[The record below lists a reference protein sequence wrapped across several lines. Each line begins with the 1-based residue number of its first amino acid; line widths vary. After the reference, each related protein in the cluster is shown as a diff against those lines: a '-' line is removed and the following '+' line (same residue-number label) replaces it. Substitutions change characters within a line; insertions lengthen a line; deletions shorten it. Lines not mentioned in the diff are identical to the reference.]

1 MSLELSGITVRYGAV
16 EAVAGVDLSV
26 GDGEVVAL
34 LGPSGCGKSTLLR
47 AVAGLEAPSVGTVA
61 WDGVD
66 LAGTPVHRRGFGL
79 VFQDGQLFPHR
90 DVAGNVAFG
99 LRMRGVEREAR
110 RKRVDELLELVGLA
124 GYRGRRVTELSGG
137 EQQRV
142 ALARALAPRPRL
154 LLLDEP
160 LSALDRAL
168 RESLAV
174 DLARLL
180 REAGATALV
189 VTHDHDEAFTLAD
202 RVAVM
207 RAGRIRQVGP
217 PAQVWRS
224 PVDVAVARFL
234 GCGKVLPAGVAE
246 RLVGVPARVGL
257 RSTALRVTPDGPL
270 EAEVLERVHRRDHVR
285 LLVRLVDAGGVLSGG
300 AAVDGGTGGPGS
312 GGAGSNGAGSS
323 DAGSGGA
330 EPDHAAPGRTG
341 PGRTGPGRVEPG
353 RVEPGAGTAGSG
365 GAASGGAA
373 VDGGSGGAAAGGPA
387 AGGGGSGAGG
397 EADEFEA
404 VAPIADPPAPGDRVR
419 LAVDPDGV
427 AVIG

>member
-1 MSLELSGITVRYGAV
+1 MLGLRGVTVSYGSLVAV
-16 EAVAGVDLSV
+16 SDVDLAV

-47 AVAGLEAPSVGTVA
+47 AVAGLVPASGSVT
-61 WDGVD
+61 WDGAD
-66 LAGTPVHRRGFGL
+66 LAGVPVHRRGFGL

-99 LRMRGVEREAR
+99 LRMHGVDREAR

-124 GYRGRRVTELSGG
+124 GYQRRRVTELSGG

-154 LLLDEP
+154 VLLDEP

-168 RESLAV
+168 REQLAV

-207 RAGRIRQVGP
+207 RAGRIVQVGP
-217 PAQVWRS
+217 PGEVWRS
-224 PVDVAVARFL
+224 PVDVETARFL
-234 GCGKVLPAGVAE
+234 GCGKVLGAE
-246 RLVGVPARVGL
+246 RALSVFGGSSVFEVGARAGARVGL
-257 RSTALRVTPDGPL
+257 RASALRVDPGGAVV
-270 EAEVLERVHRRDHVR
+270 AEVLERVHRRDHVR
-285 LLVRLVDAGGVLSGG
+285 LLVV
-300 AAVDGGTGGPGS
+300 
-312 GGAGSNGAGSS
+312 
-323 DAGSGGA
+323 
-330 EPDHAAPGRTG
+330 
-341 PGRTGPGRVEPG
+341 VEG
-353 RVEPGAGTAGSG
+353 
-365 GAASGGAA
+365 
-373 VDGGSGGAAAGGPA
+373 
-387 AGGGGSGAGG
+387 
-397 EADEFEA
+397 DEFEA
-404 VAPIADPPAPGDRVR
+404 VAPVASAPEVGDRVR

>member
-1 MSLELSGITVRYGAV
+1 MSLRVDGVSVAYGPVTAV
-16 EAVAGVDLSV
+16 SEVDLAI

-47 AVAGLEAPSVGTVA
+47 AVAGLEPPAAGTVS

-99 LRMRGVEREAR
+99 LRMRRVEREAR
-110 RKRVDELLELVGLA
+110 EKRVAALLDLVGLS
-124 GYRGRRVTELSGG
+124 GYADRRVTELSGG

-142 ALARALAPRPRL
+142 ALARALAPRPKL

-168 RESLAV
+168 REQLAV

-180 REAGATALV
+180 RETGATALV

-207 RAGRIRQVGP
+207 RAGRIVQVGEP
-217 PAQVWRS
+217 SSVWRR
-224 PVDVAVARFL
+224 PADVETARFL
-234 GCGKVLPAGVAE
+234 GCGKVLPPEDAE
-246 RLVGVPARVGL
+246 RLVGVAARVGL
-257 RSTALRVTPDGPL
+257 RATALRVDPAGPIG
-270 EAEVLERVHRRDHVR
+270 AEVLERVHRRDHVR
-285 LLVRLVDAGGVLSGG
+285 LLVRL
-300 AAVDGGTGGPGS
+300 
-312 GGAGSNGAGSS
+312 
-323 DAGSGGA
+323 
-330 EPDHAAPGRTG
+330 E
-341 PGRTGPGRVEPG
+341 
-353 RVEPGAGTAGSG
+353 
-365 GAASGGAA
+365 
-373 VDGGSGGAAAGGPA
+373 
-387 AGGGGSGAGG
+387 G
-397 EADEFEA
+397 EDFEA
-404 VAPIADPPAPGDRVR
+404 VAPVAAPPSPGDRVT
-419 LAVDPDGV
+419 LSVDLDGV

>member
-1 MSLELSGITVRYGAV
+1 MSLGLNGISVRYGDVAAV
-16 EAVAGVDLSV
+16 SEVDLAV

-47 AVAGLEAPSVGTVA
+47 AVAGLEVPSAGTVT
-61 WDGVD
+61 WDGAD

-99 LRMRGVEREAR
+99 LRMRRVEREAR
-110 RKRVDELLELVGLA
+110 RKRVAELLELVGLG
-124 GYRGRRVTELSGG
+124 GYQRRKVTELSGG

-174 DLARLL
+174 DLARVL

-224 PVDVAVARFL
+224 PADVEVARFL
-234 GCGKVLPAGVAE
+234 GCGKVLAAGEAD

-257 RSTALRVTPDGPL
+257 RATALHVSSDGPL
-270 EAEVLERVHRRDHVR
+270 EAEVVERAHRRDHVR
-285 LLVRLVDAGGVLSGG
+285 LLVRLTTEPA
-300 AAVDGGTGGPGS
+300 GTGG
-312 GGAGSNGAGSS
+312 
-323 DAGSGGA
+323 
-330 EPDHAAPGRTG
+330 E
-341 PGRTGPGRVEPG
+341 
-353 RVEPGAGTAGSG
+353 
-365 GAASGGAA
+365 
-373 VDGGSGGAAAGGPA
+373 
-387 AGGGGSGAGG
+387 SGAGG
-397 EADEFEA
+397 LLGEEFEA
-404 VAPIADPPAPGDRVR
+404 VAAIADPPEVGARVR
-419 LAVDPDGV
+419 LSIDPDGV